1 MLQILGNSRCEKRS
15 PQAIMKLNSCSPNL
29 TLVFPALLLFLVFA
43 GSAGEGRA
51 QDQVTLKEVKVAGNV
66 RVEEDG
72 IRLHLKNRP
81 GTLFDSAVVEQ
92 DVKAIYRMGFFDDV
106 QAELSADGVLTYNVK
121 EKPYVREVKV
131 QGNSQVARDKI
142 ETALGVGARAIL
154 DRPKL
159 AEGVDKVRKLYTDQG
174 YVNASVDYAV
184 SMESNNQAVVVVN
197 VNEGAKLLV
206 KKVTFEGN
214 RAFSDSELQ
223 GLIAT
228 KEEWIFSFIT
238 NRGVLDRDMLTN
250 DIAILSTHYF
260 DNGYIDHQ
268 ISEPVILRGREGI
281 EVVIRVKEGKQY
293 RVGKVE
299 IGGDMIVDGREL
311 LKSIK
316 LTTGQIFR
324 GSRLREDI
332 KLLTEMYTNKGFA
345 FAEVEPVTKL
355 NPPDQQVDVALLIK
369 RGPPVYF
376 NRVMVAGNSKTR
388 DKVVRRELLAGEQEL
403 FSGSK
408 ITQSKNAL
416 QRTGYFEDVQ
426 LTTKKTGQPDT
437 VDLLVDVKEGPTG
450 NFSLGAGYSSGDG
463 FLFNAGVAEKNLLGR
478 GHGLNGSFSI
488 GSQRQDFVVG
498 FTDPYVYDT
507 RIAMGVD
514 AYNTKREF
522 NDFDEKK
529 LGFGVNTS
537 YPLKYLRFPFLS
549 RAKDQTLG
557 SDEFADDRAPT
568 MWDYMRG
575 GVGYEFTRDNIAGI
589 SSNTSD
595 AIKNE
600 AGTTLTSSVTPN
612 ISYDS
617 RDHFFSP
624 TEGTKSGLSV
634 KFAGLGGDTRFI
646 KSDLNARWHYPLLKD
661 PNWGGSYVLALGG
674 SLGYGIGLNDG
685 SSSGSDLPLFER
697 YFIGG
702 INSVRGFSDRSLGPR
717 VRNCTTT
724 TVGSGVGNTKCTF
737 GDLLG
742 GDKAA
747 VVNAEL
753 LFPIAEQYG
762 LRGVAFFDL
771 GNSFGIS
778 CSTTPGTLTSD
789 GTTTTIT
796 KTDCA
801 NTGFKLSDIRK
812 SVGVGARWLS
822 PFGPLRVEIGFPL
835 NKMPGDEASMLGF
848 SIGSQP

>member
-142 ETALGVGARAIL
+142 ETALGVGARTIL

-159 AEGVDKVRKLYTDQG
+159 AEGIDKVRKLYTDQG
-174 YVNASVDYAV
+174 YVNASIDYAV

-345 FAEVEPVTKL
+345 FAEIEPVTKL

-369 RGPPVYF
+369 KGPPVYF